1 MPCMEEDVSN
11 NLDLVSHL
19 HNLVREHPDFEVLCD
34 PSFPVYCFRYLPN
47 GLAERQDPQVQ
58 ALLDHI
64 NEEIVT
70 AVQREGLDL
79 VRATRVDGR
88 VAMRM
93 LIESDSTLV
102 EEVDTLFEAIARW
115 GQKLKTQLFIRRD
128 TTPDTEV
135 HQCLN
140 ESHSSS
146 TEVSAI

>member
-1 MPCMEEDVSN
+1 MPCMEEDISN

-34 PSFPVYCFRYLPN
+34 PSFHVYCFRYLPN

-70 AVQREGLDL
+70 AVQREGLGL

-93 LIESDSTLV
+93 LIESDATLL
-102 EEVDTLFEAIARW
+102 EEIDTLFEAIARW

>member
-1 MPCMEEDVSN
+1 MTGAFSEVSA
-11 NLDLVSHL
+11 LTSRLHELVS
-19 HNLVREHPDFEVLCD
+19 EHPDFEVLGAPTLD
-34 PSFPVYCFRYLPN
+34 GYCFRYLPN
-47 GLAERQDPQVQ
+47 GLVERQDPQVQ

-70 AVQREGLDL
+70 AVQREDLSL
-79 VRATRVDGR
+79 VRPTRVDGR

-93 LIESDSTLV
+93 LIESDSVLL
-102 EEVDTLFEAIARW
+102 EEIDTLFEAIARW
-115 GQKLKTQLFIRRD
+115 GQKLKTEFIRRD
-128 TTPDTEV
+128 TTPDMEV